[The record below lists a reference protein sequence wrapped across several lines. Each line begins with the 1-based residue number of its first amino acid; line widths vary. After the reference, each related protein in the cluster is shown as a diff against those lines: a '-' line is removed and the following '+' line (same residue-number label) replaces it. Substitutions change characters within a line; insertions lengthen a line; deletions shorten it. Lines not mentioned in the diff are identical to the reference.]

1 MGHCMKLIDNWPEVM
16 RKSLSAHLMT
26 LSIILLTI
34 SQGFNY
40 INVPWYVV
48 VAVLVVGYGSR
59 FVAQGLGAPAP
70 AGDDQ

>member
-1 MGHCMKLIDNWPEVM
+1 MPKFIIPNWSEVM
-16 RKSLSAHLMT
+16 KKSISAHLMT
-26 LSIILLTI
+26 LSIVLLTI

-70 AGDDQ
+70 AADDQ